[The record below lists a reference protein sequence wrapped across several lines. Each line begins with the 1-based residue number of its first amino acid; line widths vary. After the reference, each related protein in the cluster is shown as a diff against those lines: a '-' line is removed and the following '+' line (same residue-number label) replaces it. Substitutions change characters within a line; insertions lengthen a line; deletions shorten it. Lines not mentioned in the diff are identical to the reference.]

1 MIILRTN
8 YILYNPRCSIVINL
22 FILQHPSNREEAVKE
37 RLTQYHA
44 NVDDLTNYYTSGQ
57 HINADLD
64 PRTVSECIETI
75 LVNPLPKP
83 QPFELK

>member
-1 MIILRTN
+1 MF
-8 YILYNPRCSIVINL
+8 Y
-22 FILQHPSNREEAVKE
+22 LQHPSNTEDAVKE
-37 RLTQYHA
+37 RLAQYHA
-44 NVDDLTNYYTSGQ
+44 NVDDLSNYYTLGQ

-83 QPFELK
+83 QPLELK